1 MDVMVA
7 QSAGFCYGVKRAV
20 DMARDTAHRGEPCVM
35 LGSIIHNA
43 NVVAELEALGM
54 RKAESWQEV
63 LPGETVVI
71 RSHGEKKEVFEK
83 LEELGRPVRQRYLPQ
98 CAAYPTA
105 CGPGPGGGEDA
116 PYHRRAPSPRR
127 SWVWPAGRIGR

>member
-43 NVVAELEALGM
+43 NVVAELEAD
-54 RKAESWQEV
+54 RKS
-63 LPGETVVI
+63 VV
-71 RSHGEKKEVFEK
+71 
-83 LEELGRPVRQRYLPQ
+83 
-98 CAAYPTA
+98 
-105 CGPGPGGGEDA
+105 
-116 PYHRRAPSPRR
+116 
-127 SWVWPAGRIGR
+127 